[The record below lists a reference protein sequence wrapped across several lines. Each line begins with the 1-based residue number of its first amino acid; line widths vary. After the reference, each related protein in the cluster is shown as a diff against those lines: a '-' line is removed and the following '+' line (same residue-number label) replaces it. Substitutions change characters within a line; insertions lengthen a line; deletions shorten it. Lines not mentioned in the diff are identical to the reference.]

1 MLELLPPLEPEE
13 PEEPDEPPD
22 EPEEPPEELGML
34 GEGML
39 EEEDEP
45 AQPPIRNAE
54 TVPMAVACA
63 AITSRRSIAGLLF
76 IALSGKESGT
86 QRRWRRP
93 VAAAWPRVRPPS

>member
-1 MLELLPPLEPEE
+1 MLELLPPLEP
-13 PEEPDEPPD
+13 D
-22 EPEEPPEELGML
+22 EPEEPPEEPDDPPEGLGMP
-34 GEGML
+34 GEEGML

-76 IALSGKESGT
+76 IALSGEIRNSATLVTG
-86 QRRWRRP
+86 QRCGLG
-93 VAAAWPRVRPPS
+93 